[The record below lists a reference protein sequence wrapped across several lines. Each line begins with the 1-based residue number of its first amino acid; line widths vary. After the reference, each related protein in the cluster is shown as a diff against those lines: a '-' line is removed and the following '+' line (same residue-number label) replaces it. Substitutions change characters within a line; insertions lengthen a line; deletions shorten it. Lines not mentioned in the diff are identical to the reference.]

1 MPTRPNILLI
11 MSDQMTAALTGVYGH
26 PVVQTPHLAR
36 LAKQGVRF
44 DAAYTP
50 FPLCSPGRACIM
62 TGRHASSIGAWD
74 NGALLP
80 ADQPTFAHYLSNAGY
95 DSVLSGKMHFVGPEQ
110 LHGFRQ
116 RMNTDIYSSDF
127 DWVRP
132 EWIAIKEAQGHN
144 PEEVMSQRPQYNAR
158 GYTGA
163 GVQIDRWHNAL
174 SHDEETHFRAIEYLR
189 AQGRHQR
196 DTDDGAPFLLCA
208 SYHHP
213 HEPFWP
219 PQEYWDLYEDAEI
232 ELPHF
237 PANLDETYS
246 MLDRC
251 LNAYHGTRRY
261 NLRDPEGLYRLRR
274 AYYALVTYMDHKVGE
289 LLDTLDANGLA
300 DNTVVIFTSDH
311 GDMLCEKEMVQ
322 KRCFYEWS
330 CRVPLIVRFPAGWQA
345 GATHTAGWQAGATHT
360 APVSLLDLL
369 PTFAELAGAK
379 NLLPHDG
386 MSLIPQLAAPPAD
399 RIVFAQAHEA
409 VGMPC
414 IMARQGQY
422 KYTYIHGYA
431 PQLFDLAADPG
442 EWQNLANEPAFQSVA
457 DRLRQAILDQF
468 DPDAMVEANLAS
480 LHRRALI
487 RDTMK
492 RYEQTWAHF
501 PQFDARRGAMD
512 QYLP

>member
-1 MPTRPNILLI
+1 MPNRPNILFI
-11 MSDQMTAALTGVYGH
+11 VSDQMTAALTGVYGH
-26 PVVQTPHLAR
+26 PVVQTPSLER
-36 LAKQGVRF
+36 LAEKGVRF

-62 TGRHASSIGAWD
+62 TGRHASAIGAWD

-95 DSVLSGKMHFVGPEQ
+95 DTVLSGKMHFIGPDQ
-110 LHGFRQ
+110 LHGFRR

-127 DWVRP
+127 DWVKP
-132 EWIAIKEAQGHN
+132 EWIAIKEDRGQN
-144 PEEVMSQRPQYNAR
+144 PEEVMSKRPQYNAR
-158 GYTGA
+158 GYTGE
-163 GVQIDRWHNAL
+163 GVQIDRWHTPL
-174 SHDEETHFRAIEYLR
+174 SHDEEVHFRAIEYLR
-189 AQGRHQR
+189 AQGRVQR
-196 DTDDGAPFLLCA
+196 DHADAAPFLLCA

-232 ELPHF
+232 ELPEF

-246 MLDRC
+246 ALDRS

-274 AYYALVTYMDHKVGE
+274 AYYALTTYMDRKVGE
-289 LLDTLDANGLA
+289 LLDTLEANGLA
-300 DNTVVIFTSDH
+300 ENTIVIFTSDH

-330 CRVPLIVRFPAGWQA
+330 CRIPLIVRFPDGWKGGTTYTQ
-345 GATHTAGWQAGATHT
+345 
-360 APVSLLDLL
+360 PVSLLDLL
-369 PTFAELAGAK
+369 PTFAELAGVET
-379 NLLPHDG
+379 LLPHDG
-386 MSLIPQLAAPPAD
+386 LSLLTQLAETATD
-399 RIVFAQAHEA
+399 RIVYAQAHEA

-422 KYTYIHGYA
+422 KYNYIHGHA

-442 EWQNLANEPAFQSVA
+442 EWRNLATDLAHQQQA
-457 DRLRQAILDQF
+457 DRLRQAILTAF
-468 DPDAMVEANLAS
+468 DPDTMVTENLAS

-492 RYEQTWAHF
+492 RHDQTWAHD
-501 PQFDARRGAMD
+501 PHFDPRRGAMQ
-512 QYLP
+512 QYLA

>member
-1 MPTRPNILLI
+1 MQTRPNILCI
-11 MSDQMTAALTGVYGH
+11 VSDQMTAALTGVYGH
-26 PVVQTPHLAR
+26 PVVKTPNLER
-36 LAKQGVRF
+36 LAERGVRF

-50 FPLCSPGRACIM
+50 FPLCSPGRACVM
-62 TGRHASSIGAWD
+62 TGRHASAIGAWD

-95 DSVLSGKMHFVGPEQ
+95 DTVLSGKMHFVGPEQ
-110 LHGFRQ
+110 LHGFRK

-132 EWIAIKEAQGHN
+132 EWIAIKEDQGHN
-144 PEEVMSQRPQYNAR
+144 PEEVMSQRPRYNAA
-158 GYTGA
+158 GYTGE
-163 GVQIDRWHNAL
+163 GVEIDRWHNPM

-196 DTDDGAPFLLCA
+196 DHADAAPFLLCA

-219 PQEYWDLYEDAEI
+219 LQSDWDLYEGAEI
-232 ELPHF
+232 DLPHF
-237 PANLDETYS
+237 PDNLDETYS
-246 MLDRC
+246 MLDRS
-251 LNAYHGTRRY
+251 LNAYHGTRRH

-274 AYYALVTYMDHKVGE
+274 AYYALVTYMDRKVGE
-289 LLDTLDANGLA
+289 LLDTLEANGLA
-300 DNTVVIFTSDH
+300 ENTVVVFTSDH

-330 CRVPLIVRFPAGWQA
+330 CRVPLIVRFPDGWK
-345 GATHTAGWQAGATHT
+345 GGTTHS

-369 PTFAELAGAK
+369 PTFAELAGTQD
-379 NLLPHDG
+379 LLPHDG
-386 MSLIPQLAAPPAD
+386 ISLIPQIAEPPTA
-399 RIVFAQAHEA
+399 RIVYAQAHEA

-414 IMARQGQY
+414 IMARQGQF
-422 KYTYIHGYA
+422 KYTYIHGFE
-431 PQLFDLAADPG
+431 PQLFDLANDPG
-442 EWQNLANEPAFQSVA
+442 EWQNLANDSASQSVA
-457 DRLRQAILDQF
+457 TALRQAILAEF
-468 DPDAMVEANLAS
+468 DPAAMVEENLAS
-480 LHRRALI
+480 LYRRALI

-492 RYEQTWAHF
+492 GYDQSWAHS

>member
-1 MPTRPNILLI
+1 MPTQPNILLI

-26 PVVQTPHLAR
+26 PVVQTPHLER
-36 LAKQGVRF
+36 LAAHGIRF

-62 TGRHASSIGAWD
+62 TGRHASAIGAWD
-74 NGALLP
+74 NGSLHA
-80 ADQPTFAHYLSNAGY
+80 ADQPTFAHYLANAGY
-95 DSVLSGKMHFVGPEQ
+95 DTVLSGKMHFVGPEQ
-110 LHGFRQ
+110 LHGFRM
-116 RMNTDIYSSDF
+116 RLNTDIYSSDF
-127 DWVRP
+127 TWVRP
-132 EWIAIKEAQGHN
+132 EWIAIKEAQRRN
-144 PEEVMSQRPQYNAR
+144 PEEVMSQRPRYNAL

-174 SHDEETHFRAIEYLR
+174 SYDEETHFRSLEYLR

-196 DTDDGAPFLLCA
+196 DHSDAAPFLLCA

-232 ELPHF
+232 ELPEF
-237 PANLDETYS
+237 PDNLDETYS

-274 AYYALVTYMDHKVGE
+274 AYYALVTYMDRKVGE
-289 LLDTLDANGLA
+289 LLDALTANGLA
-300 DNTVVIFTSDH
+300 ENTVVIFTSDH

-330 CRVPLIVRFPAGWQA
+330 CRVPLIVRFPDGWQ
-345 GATHTAGWQAGATHT
+345 GGTTHT

-369 PTFAELAGAK
+369 PTFAELAGAR

-386 MSLIPQLAAPPAD
+386 MSLISQLSNPPTD
-399 RIVFAQAHEA
+399 RIVYAQAHEA

-422 KYTYIHGYA
+422 KYHYIHGYD
-431 PQLFDLAADPG
+431 PQLFDLATDPG
-442 EWQNLANEPAFQSVA
+442 EWHNLVGDPAHQA
-457 DRLRQAILDQF
+457 TAMQLRQAILGQF
-468 DPDAMVEANLAS
+468 DPAAMVTDNLES
-480 LHRRALI
+480 LYRRALI

-492 RYEQTWAHF
+492 RQNRTWAHF
-501 PQFDARRGAMD
+501 PHFDARRGAMD
-512 QYLP
+512 QYLA